1 MADGKLKE
9 FLMNKTGVGNSL
21 RLQNELAAFASIK
34 PPKSPEQLKQDE
46 YNKYRTES
54 AKYQAGMA
62 ELEYNQAKANV
73 DQYGTVAAPKPVV
86 PKKVSIPIGDTG
98 AAEIEI
104 GVDNIVRPTA
114 STSSLNTAYNKDNR
128 S

>member
-1 MADGKLKE
+1 MADGKLQEYLK
-9 FLMNKTGVGNSL
+9 NKTNVGKSL
-21 RLQNELAAFASIK
+21 QLKSLMAKIEALPK
-34 PPKSPEQLKQDE
+34 PKSPEQLKQDE

-114 STSSLNTAYNKDNR
+114 STSSLNTAYNKATR